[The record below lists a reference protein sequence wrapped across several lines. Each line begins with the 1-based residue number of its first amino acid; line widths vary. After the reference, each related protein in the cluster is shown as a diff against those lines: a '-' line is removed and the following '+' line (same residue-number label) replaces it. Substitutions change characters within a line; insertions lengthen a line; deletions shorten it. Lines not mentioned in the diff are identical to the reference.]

1 MGARLVIAVGLQTDA
16 FGKGIIAEGPQF
28 LDDENGNGEAKQ
40 SFAEALKT
48 SPQRMLMRQLFG
60 SSPKA
65 PGVGTVMLSALNIV
79 MDRLGRSRMAG
90 DPPDVLVAPRVGHI
104 SLIDFDR
111 ADEAIS
117 IGEEAFAEA
126 LPRIQEAMGILS

>member
-1 MGARLVIAVGLQTDA
+1 MV
-16 FGKGIIAEGPQF
+16 
-28 LDDENGNGEAKQ
+28 
-40 SFAEALKT
+40 
-48 SPQRMLMRQLFG
+48 MRQLFG

-65 PGVGTVMLSALNIV
+65 PGVGTVMLAALNIV

-90 DPPDVLVAPRVGHI
+90 DPPDVLIAPRVGHI

-111 ADEAIS
+111 AAEAIT

-126 LPRIQEAMGILS
+126 LPRIKEAIGVLS